1 MGGRFPADPNAAK
14 RLHLTD
20 ELVEPMTTKQTLKV
34 GKQFK
39 QVKGLKGKEEMPNP
53 AVPCLNFVLGAI
65 KHADRVLTVSPGY
78 AKEVVAG
85 EKGAE
90 MGPALKVAQVGGVLN
105 GVEDIVRPDNAEL
118 MGEMVYDKTTL
129 EKKQKAMQKS
139 VGFEVDAS
147 IPLFV
152 FLGRLDVQKGVDVMF
167 EAIGQALDGG
177 MKAQFITMG
186 SGIEELEEVAA
197 DLDDRFPNNFKAV
210 LSFKGAEKYKTYAA
224 ADFALMPSRYEPCGL
239 VQIEGMRFGTL
250 PIVAPT
256 GGLADTV
263 FDMKTGLVMEREVDQ
278 DGLEE
283 ADVTMLV
290 ANIERAMGIYKSPAK
305 HREMQVAAMEAAHE
319 FSWSSSVKQY
329 VAEFKRIG
337 AKTM

>member
-20 ELVEPMTTKQTLKV
+20 GLVEPMTTKQTLKV

-78 AKEVVAG
+78 AKEVV
-85 EKGAE
+85 
-90 MGPALKVAQVGGVLN
+90 GVLN

-118 MGEMVYDKTTL
+118 MGEMAYDKTTL

-197 DLDDRFPNNFKAV
+197 DLDDR
-210 LSFKGAEKYKTYAA
+210 
-224 ADFALMPSRYEPCGL
+224 
-239 VQIEGMRFGTL
+239 
-250 PIVAPT
+250 
-256 GGLADTV
+256 
-263 FDMKTGLVMEREVDQ
+263 
-278 DGLEE
+278 
-283 ADVTMLV
+283 
-290 ANIERAMGIYKSPAK
+290 
-305 HREMQVAAMEAAHE
+305 
-319 FSWSSSVKQY
+319 
-329 VAEFKRIG
+329 
-337 AKTM
+337 